1 MDGPA
6 CGVTTQLDPDRGSP
20 PVPWRTMELLRLDQ
34 PLDDVGPDPVIVLAL
49 DGWTDA
55 GEGGTLAADA
65 LRDAFAPRRLGMFS
79 PDALYDYR
87 DRRPSLAIDQ
97 GRLGDPE
104 WPELTVE
111 LLTPPSGPPLVLVC
125 GAEPDLSWRRIG
137 DDLVELA
144 SAVGAKRYVGLGSVP
159 GPIPHTRPVQVISTS
174 SDPQLIE
181 RLGRP
186 HEQVVV
192 PASCQVAL
200 ETVLRD
206 AGITTLGLWVR
217 IPHYVAGEYPE
228 ASRALLERFSAHLGT
243 PVDLTPFDEPVSE
256 NRARLDVAASS
267 SDEVREHVR
276 QLERIYDA
284 EAEAERL
291 ATAADLPLGT
301 DLADQRVP
309 SADEIA
315 AEIERFLKGRTD

>member
-1 MDGPA
+1 MSARMVALPRYRDA
-6 CGVTTQLDPDRGSP
+6 
-20 PVPWRTMELLRLDQ
+20 MELLQLDQ
-34 PLDDVGPDPVIVLAL
+34 PLDRVGPDPVIVLAL

-65 LRDAFAPRRLGMFS
+65 LREAFEPLRLGWFT

-87 DRRPSLAIDQ
+87 DRRPPLAIDQ

-104 WPELTVE
+104 WPELNVE

-125 GAEPDLSWRRIG
+125 GEEPDLSWRRIG

-144 SAVGAKRYVGLGSVP
+144 GRIGAKRYVGLGSVP

-243 PVDLTPFDEPVSE
+243 PVDLAPFDEPVSE
-256 NRARLDVAASS
+256 NRARLDVAAAS

-276 QLERIYDA
+276 QLEHIYDA

-291 ATAADLPLGT
+291 ATAADLPQGAS
-301 DLADQRVP
+301 LADQRVP

-315 AEIERFLKGRTD
+315 AEVERFLKGHPE